1 MVENEEI
8 ELIKGVGEKIRLRRL
23 ELNLSQEILSYDA
36 NIPRNQIGRIE
47 RGEISTT
54 ISTLYKICKWLG
66 HADFKTT
73 QIYAQFAPVYDQDIS
88 SFTFQKIVSLDEHAI
103 FCMCLTQRRMMWR
116 HVIDVQRMNASV
128 VLSDTSQYHALVSNP
143 LTIY

>member
-1 MVENEEI
+1 MGENQEI

-54 ISTLYKICKWLG
+54 ISTLYKICKAL
-66 HADFKTT
+66 
-73 QIYAQFAPVYDQDIS
+73 
-88 SFTFQKIVSLDEHAI
+88 KIEIREL
-103 FCMCLTQRRMMWR
+103 F
-116 HVIDVQRMNASV
+116 
-128 VLSDTSQYHALVSNP
+128 
-143 LTIY
+143 

>member
-54 ISTLYKICKWLG
+54 ISTLYKICKAL
-66 HADFKTT
+66 
-73 QIYAQFAPVYDQDIS
+73 
-88 SFTFQKIVSLDEHAI
+88 KIEIREL
-103 FCMCLTQRRMMWR
+103 F
-116 HVIDVQRMNASV
+116 
-128 VLSDTSQYHALVSNP
+128 
-143 LTIY
+143 

>member
-8 ELIKGVGEKIRLRRL
+8 ELIKIVGEKIRLRRL

-54 ISTLYKICKWLG
+54 ISTLYKICKAL
-66 HADFKTT
+66 
-73 QIYAQFAPVYDQDIS
+73 
-88 SFTFQKIVSLDEHAI
+88 KIEIREL
-103 FCMCLTQRRMMWR
+103 F
-116 HVIDVQRMNASV
+116 
-128 VLSDTSQYHALVSNP
+128 
-143 LTIY
+143 